1 MKRLIALGA
10 LILGLSITAVAQDQ
24 SKGMEMTGTVCDQ
37 KCVKQDADKAACD
50 TSCTE
55 HSGQAVFLDDSGKL
69 WKVANP
75 ASCKG
80 KMGKKV
86 TIHGEKKERWHDVS
100 PRRHPGQCWLTV
112 FVKQQ
117 ESFNPIEALLHRTSP
132 STEDREQKEGA

>member
-37 KCVKQDADKAACD
+37 KCVKQDADKATCD

-86 TIHGEKKERWHDVS
+86 TIHGEKKDDGTMYLHDVILLFAVDGNFF
-100 PRRHPGQCWLTV
+100 PHL
-112 FVKQQ
+112 
-117 ESFNPIEALLHRTSP
+117 SFA
-132 STEDREQKEGA
+132 

>member
-1 MKRLIALGA
+1 MKRLTALGA
-10 LILGLSITAVAQDQ
+10 LILGLAITTSAQDQ
-24 SKGMEMTGTVCDQ
+24 SKAMEMTGTVCDQ

-50 TSCTE
+50 TSCKE

-86 TIHGEKKERWHDVS
+86 KIHGEKQDEDTMFLHDVVYANA
-100 PRRHPGQCWLTV
+100 G
-112 FVKQQ
+112 
-117 ESFNPIEALLHRTSP
+117 
-132 STEDREQKEGA
+132 